1 MKISPSFYKK
11 SPPVLIPLLF
21 LLFSGLLTIGILNS
35 ATAFPEGSVP
45 EMGGAAFQDT
55 TENPG
60 DVDAD
65 TITEPAAEPLE
76 PDVPEAVTDTVTEAE
91 PGELEAEPG
100 ETTAAEAI
108 AAEQPVPGGPYTK
121 TELRRGERLFKGL
134 VPFASGMHD
143 CASCHYTS
151 RTDTLNWNPSAYEMA
166 VRWSKDDQ
174 YSVRE
179 KLGNP
184 VGMRM
189 INDHA
194 GMTIT
199 PQEER
204 ELEAYLEKILETGP
218 GELKAV
224 PVNALIFWGFGILMA
239 LALVDLLIT
248 RRIPFKALHVL
259 ILIVGLVV
267 HMQYAVAESRALS
280 RTQGYEPD
288 QPIKFSH
295 LIHAGENEIDCNYCH
310 TVANFSLS
318 AGIPSNNTCLNCH
331 NVIREGANS
340 GRFEINKIHEA
351 AESGEPVRWIRI
363 HKLPDHSFFSHAQH
377 VNAGGV
383 ACQDCHGPVE
393 EMHLIR
399 QVEDL
404 SMGWCLTCHRDTGV
418 DFLDNPYYKIFE
430 RLHEDIRSGRIDAV
444 TAAQVGG
451 EDCMKCHY

>member
-1 MKISPSFYKK
+1 MKFFSLSNKK
-11 SPPVLIPLLF
+11 HLPALIPILF
-21 LLFSGLLTIGILNS
+21 LVLCGFVVTAMVAPGPQEDTIPA
-35 ATAFPEGSVP
+35 ATEVP
-45 EMGGAAFQDT
+45 AMDDFQEID
-55 TENPG
+55 ELPG
-60 DVDAD
+60 DTAN
-65 TITEPAAEPLE
+65 AAM
-76 PDVPEAVTDTVTEAE
+76 DTVTTAMDTV
-91 PGELEAEPG
+91 
-100 ETTAAEAI
+100 TTAMDTVTTSMDTVTTAMEAV
-108 AAEQPVPGGPYTK
+108 PVSEGPYTRS
-121 TELRRGERLFKGL
+121 ELRRGERLFKGL

-151 RTDTLNWNPSAYEMA
+151 RTDTLNWNPSAYDMA
-166 VRWSKDDQ
+166 RLWSQDDS
-174 YSVRE
+174 YSIRQ
-179 KLGNP
+179 KLANP

-189 INDHA
+189 VADHA
-194 GMTIT
+194 EMAIT

-204 ELEAYLEKILETGP
+204 QLEAYFERLAEAGP
-218 GELKAV
+218 GELRAI
-224 PVNALIFWGFGILMA
+224 PVNAFIFWGFGLLMA
-239 LALVDLLIT
+239 LAVIDLLIT
-248 RRIPFKALHVL
+248 RKVRARAFHV
-259 ILIVGLVV
+259 IIIIIGLVV
-267 HMQYAVAESRALS
+267 HMQYAVAESRALG

-295 LIHAGENEIDCNYCH
+295 LTHAGENEIDCNYCH

-331 NVIREGANS
+331 NVIREGTNS
-340 GRFEINKIHEA
+340 GRFEINKIHQAEA
-351 AESGEPVRWIRI
+351 SGEAVRWIRI
-363 HKLPDHSFFSHAQH
+363 HKLPDHSYFSHAQH

-383 ACQDCHGPVE
+383 ACQDCHGAVE

-430 RLHEDIRSGRIDAV
+430 RLHEDIRAGRIDAV